1 MSAFTVVFCNH
12 HFPQSEEKALHLST
26 PLHTLIISVFC
37 LHNSATCSAWRIA
50 SCNHG
55 GMWTGISCNARY
67 YVYCPYVMNWF
78 DQSQNKPEVEDR
90 HPHGFYWIMYKTCN
104 EWFLAGSCKDVF
116 IALFLV
122 CYSLIWL
129 RSWNCNT
136 LSLLSPPLVTGAVQ
150 ANGQIPQIVRRSS
163 TEFPETQ
170 KKMDASEAQVS
181 SYYNSLVKCYLWT
194 SSPSLFFFTRCLVP
208 SKSQCAVVTSISPGQ
223 RGWFLAVPPHALHTA
238 NSAVAQ
244 KCRGVGTATCH
255 FSSPE

>member
-1 MSAFTVVFCNH
+1 
-12 HFPQSEEKALHLST
+12 
-26 PLHTLIISVFC
+26 
-37 LHNSATCSAWRIA
+37 
-50 SCNHG
+50 
-55 GMWTGISCNARY
+55 MWTSISCNARY

-136 LSLLSPPLVTGAVQ
+136 LSLLSPPLVTGALQ
-150 ANGQIPQIVRRSS
+150 ANGQIPQIVR

-181 SYYNSLVKCYLWT
+181 SYYNSLVTCYLWT
-194 SSPSLFFFTRCLVP
+194 SSPSSFFFTRCLVP
-208 SKSQCAVVTSISPGQ
+208 SKSQCAVVTSISLLGKGAGSLLSLLMLYTPQ
-223 RGWFLAVPPHALHTA
+223 TVLWHR
-238 NSAVAQ
+238 SA
-244 KCRGVGTATCH
+244 GV
-255 FSSPE
+255 